1 MLQLSLFWILLGI
14 IFGLLAQAARVG
26 FTARGIAG
34 WPGWLATLGSGIVF
48 ALIGGW
54 LGTWLWGRLY
64 GTPTALWVG
73 IVAVF
78 VAPWLWAR
86 FRRSRDAATPADA
99 DAE

>member
-1 MLQLSLFWILLGI
+1 MLQLSLFWVLLGI

-26 FTARGIAG
+26 FSARGVAG
-34 WPGWLATLGSGIVF
+34 WQGWLATLGTGIVF

-54 LGTWLWGRLY
+54 LGAQIWGRLF

-73 IVAVF
+73 IIAVF

-86 FRRSRDAATPADA
+86 WRRSRDAATPADA